1 VQVLGFFDVAA
12 REGDRPIAALVGG
25 ASSSIGSALQHR
37 VQYLITAKIISQL
50 KKFNEHRR
58 RKIRR
63 RCPMTFMKAERML
76 LVSLQRTIPELN
88 TFTAVRHRC
97 CYVYTVTAFTD
108 YTTLQCLCRP
118 EWQPSP
124 RPQLD
129 TCNTLQCYF
138 Y

>member
-37 VQYLITAKIISQL
+37 VHLTTTKIISQL
-50 KKFNEHRR
+50 KNFNEHRR

-88 TFTAVRHRC
+88 TFTAARQRC

-108 YTTLQCLCRP
+108 YTTLLRL
-118 EWQPSP
+118 
-124 RPQLD
+124 R
-129 TCNTLQCYF
+129 
-138 Y
+138 